1 MSACTIQILGA
12 DQVRTRS
19 TSAVSVDQLA
29 PTFDEHG
36 YVLTTATGYSLGH
49 RGDTD
54 GSEMKIRRY
63 IGVGSG
69 RISDFGGGLVPF
81 DVWSSWASEVQRV
94 LDGNV
99 RPLRVFSRW
108 AGPAGWPQNPAPKN
122 ILLDLSEV
130 LDDYRT
136 TGEDELTQDQEIDV
150 SELCADVQN
159 GKFSIGANGKDCE
172 IGIVAEPE
180 RGKYTLQ
187 SPELDA
193 RYYSVAPENR
203 ESVIHYLNRT
213 QSFRVIPVTPG
224 YFYTVGQFCR
234 PLIQFGHQY
243 DDSKMGVI
251 GALQSIPAL
260 RNMGSE
266 KGERSRRN
274 GAGWERESL
283 FGLIDTMGAG
293 TQLVAEFEG
302 TRVLVCDDL
311 RDESADFIMVQD
323 RTVHHRRRVVF
334 IHAKAKREVSN
345 CSASALQDVC
355 GQAQKNLREVSLFA
369 ETGPSKS
376 HKWSQ
381 PWDGRPHTDGI
392 VRERVR
398 RKNPHSDPEEDIR
411 RAVKDPNA
419 DREVWQ
425 TMLGNL
431 LSKNTL
437 QTMLS
442 RNSPPAGY
450 MQFRRLICC
459 SRPSPA
465 PLAAGELAC
474 VFSAHLDR

>member
-1 MSACTIQILGA
+1 MVQKS
-12 DQVRTRS
+12 
-19 TSAVSVDQLA
+19 
-29 PTFDEHG
+29 
-36 YVLTTATGYSLGH
+36 
-49 RGDTD
+49 
-54 GSEMKIRRY
+54 KIRRY

-81 DVWSSWASEVQRV
+81 DVWSSWVSEVQRV

-99 RPLRVFSRW
+99 RLLRVFSRW

-122 ILLDLSEV
+122 ILLDLAEV

-136 TGEDELTQDQEIDV
+136 TGEDELPQDQEIDV

-159 GKFSIGANGKDCE
+159 GRFSIGANGKDWK

-203 ESVIHYLNRT
+203 ESVIHYLIVT
-213 QSFRVIPVTPG
+213 APFCVIPVTPG

-266 KGERSRRN
+266 KGEWSRRD

-302 TRVLVCDDL
+302 NTCP
-311 RDESADFIMVQD
+311 
-323 RTVHHRRRVVF
+323 
-334 IHAKAKREVSN
+334 
-345 CSASALQDVC
+345 C
-355 GQAQKNLREVSLFA
+355 
-369 ETGPSKS
+369 
-376 HKWSQ
+376 
-381 PWDGRPHTDGI
+381 
-392 VRERVR
+392 VR
-398 RKNPHSDPEEDIR
+398 
-411 RAVKDPNA
+411 
-419 DREVWQ
+419 
-425 TMLGNL
+425 
-431 LSKNTL
+431 
-437 QTMLS
+437 
-442 RNSPPAGY
+442 
-450 MQFRRLICC
+450 
-459 SRPSPA
+459 
-465 PLAAGELAC
+465 
-474 VFSAHLDR
+474 